1 MTVCSYQEEMHRP
14 DLSLCVLPGDEA
26 SSFLSST

>member
-1 MTVCSYQEEMHRP
+1 MTVCFYQEEMHRP
-14 DLSLCVLPGDEA
+14 YLFLCVLPDDEA